1 MDNQHKLI
9 KGYRDLSQQEV
20 DAVNSIKLAE
30 QDIGQLFQQIKADVP
45 DIDQRA
51 LALAKTGLQEAF
63 HWFVRAVAKPLDVY
77 ELKLPAPEPETFLT
91 RLAAERDRTVED
103 LNKLTAF
110 LDSEASHKIGHE
122 ALSDLHAQKEV
133 MTQFAFI
140 LSKRYDDLT
149 VKKAGEQ

>member
-9 KGYRDLSQQEV
+9 KGYRDLTQQEV

-45 DIDQRA
+45 DVDQRC

-77 ELKLPAPEPETFLT
+77 ELVLPTPEPETFLT

-110 LDSEASHKIGHE
+110 LDGGGSAALPREARE
-122 ALSDLHAQKEV
+122 DLKLQKEV
-133 MTQFAFI
+133 MMQLAFI

-149 VKKAGEQ
+149 MKAGE

>member
-9 KGYRDLSQQEV
+9 KGYRDLNDQEI
-20 DAVNSIKLAE
+20 AAINSIKLAE
-30 QDIGQLFQQIKADVP
+30 QDIGQLWQQIKT
-45 DIDQRA
+45 DIPFVDQRA

-77 ELKLPAPEPETFLT
+77 ELVLPTPEPETFLT
-91 RLAAERDRTVED
+91 RLRAERDRTVED

-110 LDSEASHKIGHE
+110 LDGDVSKLSEA
-122 ALSDLHAQKEV
+122 AVSDLYLQKDV
-133 MTQFAFI
+133 MTQLAFI

-149 VKKAGEQ
+149 AKAGE

>member
-9 KGYRDLSQQEV
+9 KGYRDLNDKEI
-20 DAVNSIKLAE
+20 AAINSIKLAE
-30 QDIGQLFQQIKADVP
+30 QDIGQLWQQIKT
-45 DIDQRA
+45 DIPFVDQRA

-77 ELKLPAPEPETFLT
+77 ELVLPTPEPETFLT
-91 RLAAERDRTVED
+91 RLCAERDRTVGD

-110 LDSEASHKIGHE
+110 LDGDVSKLSEA
-122 ALSDLHAQKEV
+122 AVSDLYLQKDV
-133 MTQFAFI
+133 MTQLAFI

-149 VKKAGEQ
+149 PKVGE

>member
-9 KGYRDLSQQEV
+9 KGYRDLTQQEV
-20 DAVNSIKLAE
+20 DAMNSIKLAE

-45 DIDQRA
+45 DVDQRS

-77 ELKLPAPEPETFLT
+77 ELKLPTPEPETFLT
-91 RLAAERDRTVED
+91 RLADERDRTVED
-103 LNKLTAF
+103 LNKLNAF
-110 LDSEASHKIGHE
+110 LAGEASAKLDHE
-122 ALSDLHAQKEV
+122 ALSDLKHQSDV
-133 MTQFAFI
+133 MTRLAFI

-149 VKKAGEQ
+149 VQKVAE